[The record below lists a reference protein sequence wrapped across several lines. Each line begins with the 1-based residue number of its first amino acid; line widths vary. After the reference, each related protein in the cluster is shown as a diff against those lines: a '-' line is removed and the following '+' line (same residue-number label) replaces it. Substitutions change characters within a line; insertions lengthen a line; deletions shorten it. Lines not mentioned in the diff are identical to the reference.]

1 MVGLRKSAGD
11 VARGSRGRL
20 HERGQVTVLLALLLP
35 MILALSA
42 IVVDV
47 GNWYVHKK
55 RLQTLVDAGA
65 FAGATK
71 FVGCSF
77 QFGDPVAANAAI
89 KSVALAY
96 SGDTIRDP
104 ATINLQVQEPNDVRI
119 VLNSAQ
125 YWTDGYPT
133 DGVGLDDTLD
143 QDGDPLTAGDPC
155 SSKTLDVKA
164 TDDDAPLLFG
174 FIPLVIDPKSK
185 ARVEIRQIKEQSGM
199 LPWAVPEIDPAAVAA
214 IFVNEST
221 GAVLDWQ
228 LLMRDENY
236 DPNNDFDNDPT
247 TNRFPSTLAAWIT
260 PEARDCP
267 EPSWGCVPIPFEN
280 TGIVILVSKADDDPS
295 LFTGGAGT
303 LTTICSQDPD
313 LVACYAGDGNQ
324 DGLSFV
330 HGWSDAPGAPNAP
343 QIRDVSVTN
352 ATCADDLS
360 APYFLL
366 TGDCDVGATAVIDFG
381 VEGDPTLP
389 PPSGINAVVKLEG
402 PGCGNS
408 GCPMTYSG
416 AATSPTES
424 IWITAAGGYLA
435 PASGRSTFS
444 IAWATELDDAS
455 THSGTF
461 PSVANPYVADDAS
474 GPILFLKLHTEDT
487 NVLDPNSRSS
497 GPERSVVVAVGL
509 NKPLQIRDPFS
520 EPVLLR
526 YASPSGSLNQALDC
540 DSGVTFTNEIINGC
554 QTTYGLNFDD
564 FDKDGN
570 KEWADITCSA
580 YPSPS
585 DLPPPSFAN
594 DPAPNCI
601 AAKTGDVI
609 AFTKGLRDRFEE
621 PTCAPNNW
629 PEDQGSPGRGPEDV
643 AALREFFT
651 NYDFANDPRY
661 VTLIITDITAFEG
674 TGSTNLPVKY
684 FAGFYATGWDISPHT
699 MGCPGENDP
708 HPLLGTGYK
717 KSKDNGDVWGHFVNI
732 VVFSSSGLPNDQL
745 CNFDELGNCIAVL
758 VE

>member
-1 MVGLRKSAGD
+1 
-11 VARGSRGRL
+11 
-20 HERGQVTVLLALLLP
+20 

-89 KSVALAY
+89 KSAALAY

-280 TGIVILVSKADDDPS
+280 TGIVILVSKEDDDPS

-360 APYFLL
+360 APYFPLDRRL
-366 TGDCDVGATAVIDFG
+366 RRGSDCGDRLRRRGRPDT
-381 VEGDPTLP
+381 
-389 PPSGINAVVKLEG
+389 
-402 PGCGNS
+402 
-408 GCPMTYSG
+408 
-416 AATSPTES
+416 
-424 IWITAAGGYLA
+424 A
-435 PASGRSTFS
+435 PAERDQRRGQARGARLRQQRLPDDVLGSGYESHG
-444 IAWATELDDAS
+444 EHLDHRRGWIPRARVRTID
-455 THSGTF
+455 
-461 PSVANPYVADDAS
+461 
-474 GPILFLKLHTEDT
+474 
-487 NVLDPNSRSS
+487 VLDR
-497 GPERSVVVAVGL
+497 
-509 NKPLQIRDPFS
+509 
-520 EPVLLR
+520 
-526 YASPSGSLNQALDC
+526 
-540 DSGVTFTNEIINGC
+540 
-554 QTTYGLNFDD
+554 
-564 FDKDGN
+564 
-570 KEWADITCSA
+570 
-580 YPSPS
+580 
-585 DLPPPSFAN
+585 
-594 DPAPNCI
+594 
-601 AAKTGDVI
+601 
-609 AFTKGLRDRFEE
+609 
-621 PTCAPNNW
+621 
-629 PEDQGSPGRGPEDV
+629 
-643 AALREFFT
+643 
-651 NYDFANDPRY
+651 
-661 VTLIITDITAFEG
+661 
-674 TGSTNLPVKY
+674 
-684 FAGFYATGWDISPHT
+684 
-699 MGCPGENDP
+699 
-708 HPLLGTGYK
+708 
-717 KSKDNGDVWGHFVNI
+717 
-732 VVFSSSGLPNDQL
+732 
-745 CNFDELGNCIAVL
+745 LGN
-758 VE
+758 

>member
-1 MVGLRKSAGD
+1 
-11 VARGSRGRL
+11 
-20 HERGQVTVLLALLLP
+20 